1 MLSTRRRPYRGRLRD
16 CENFAD
22 GSFAALILTNAAC
35 TRVKPG
41 PTITRLAFCFIPI
54 ANYSLLSSINQGTV
68 LIKAKFIL
76 YENTLHKIVFTIFR
90 DTNYVFRWIL
100 ILFKCSRSFVDFIYI
115 WDTKLVINLC
125 KKLMNDNLYQ
135 SKAGVF
141 TLVGSCGLPS
151 PSHPQDKSELWWCI
165 VIVGWRPAPLCSG
178 ASLACLSIGV
188 QQLWAMYGR
197 SHFLFLVFHLKHS
210 ALGYQISELLTNQYC
225 LPQWPSGL
233 DGKISS

>member
-1 MLSTRRRPYRGRLRD
+1 MT
-16 CENFAD
+16 
-22 GSFAALILTNAAC
+22 ILTNAAC

-54 ANYSLLSSINQGTV
+54 ANYSLLSSINQGTFW
-68 LIKAKFIL
+68 IKAKFIL

-90 DTNYVFRWIL
+90 DTNYVFRWIF

-141 TLVGSCGLPS
+141 TAGWFLWPAITIPS
-151 PSHPQDKSELWWCI
+151 SRQIRIMMMHCNCRMETCTSLQWRFSSMPHHWCPEI
-165 VIVGWRPAPLCSG
+165 LRYVRQVT
-178 ASLACLSIGV
+178 
-188 QQLWAMYGR
+188 
-197 SHFLFLVFHLKHS
+197 LFIFSFSSKHS

-225 LPQWPSGL
+225 LPQWPSSL

>member
-1 MLSTRRRPYRGRLRD
+1 M
-16 CENFAD
+16 
-22 GSFAALILTNAAC
+22 
-35 TRVKPG
+35 
-41 PTITRLAFCFIPI
+41 
-54 ANYSLLSSINQGTV
+54 
-68 LIKAKFIL
+68 
-76 YENTLHKIVFTIFR
+76 HKIVFTIFR
-90 DTNYVFRWIL
+90 DTNYVFRWIF

-165 VIVGWRPAPLCSG
+165 VIVGWSPAPLCSG

-188 QQLWAMYGR
+188 QQPCAMYGR
-197 SHFLFLVFHLKHS
+197 SHFLFLVFHLSTWHS
-210 ALGYQISELLTNQYC
+210 ATKSQSCSQTSIVYRNGLAAWMVKYPRNKSATVLATLSHFSIHTPAAGGQSWCWWRGRALFWSSVPRDSRGRHKHLFRASLHLFHFWSCRPELCSVLFW
-225 LPQWPSGL
+225 LSR
-233 DGKISS
+233 